1 MTDKLTRAERILE
14 LMDELGAEGLLMM
27 EPRED
32 FDPFVAGIVERFNDV
47 FVVYDKD
54 AMIDSFRRDL
64 VADGMDYDE
73 AETTALEHFSFNQN
87 GGWYGAGT
95 WGFISTLKGT
105 KVPDPGD
112 PAVSTE

>member
-1 MTDKLTRAERILE
+1 MTNKLTRAERILD

-32 FDPFVAGIVERFNDV
+32 FDPFVVGLVERFNDI

-54 AMIDSFRRDL
+54 ALIDSFRREL
-64 VADGMDYDE
+64 VAGGMDFYE
-73 AETTALEHFSFNQN
+73 ADVVATEHWSFNQN
-87 GGWYGAGT
+87 GGWYGDGT
-95 WGFISTLKGT
+95 WGFISMMEGT
-105 KVPDPGD
+105 KVPSPRG